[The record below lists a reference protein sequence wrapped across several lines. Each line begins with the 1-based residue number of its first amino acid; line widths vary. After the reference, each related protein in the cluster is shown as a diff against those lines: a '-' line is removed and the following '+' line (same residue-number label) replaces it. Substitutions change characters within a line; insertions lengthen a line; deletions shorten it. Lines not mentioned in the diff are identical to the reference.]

1 MTWRT
6 DPGVRAGTKTSQNR
20 VGFARFYRMGLNA
33 ALWRRAFAR
42 PRVSHGIEC
51 NDDRAEQ
58 CASTCRRKFVIK
70 DSVPLLPDDPYSMA
84 ARCKCSFRPSFQGTC
99 RIADMAVQ
107 LEYQKSYLEYTKSV
121 QTSLL
126 AEGVIRQKAFEQ
138 QQYAGWVVL
147 ILVALMTFGGF
158 AFSLTLILKAA
169 SLPGNQPVSDLEV
182 TLQRIKLS
190 SIQTASLVGL
200 VVYLSSLG
208 FLYLYMRQISGIAE
222 VVTESTKLQ
231 PGSAS
236 TNSSAPIKVE

>member
-1 MTWRT
+1 MTE
-6 DPGVRAGTKTSQNR
+6 PN
-20 VGFARFYRMGLNA
+20 NA
-33 ALWRRAFAR
+33 PQHAVANLLSKIQYLCCLMILTLWPHVVSAQVVPPEF
-42 PRVSHGIEC
+42 PRNMS
-51 NDDRAEQ
+51 D
-58 CASTCRRKFVIK
+58 
-70 DSVPLLPDDPYSMA
+70 
-84 ARCKCSFRPSFQGTC
+84 
-99 RIADMAVQ
+99 ADMAVQ